1 MATKIQ
7 IRNLRKVYNTP
18 GRRVHALEGINLDIQ
33 DGEFLCFVGL
43 SGCGKTTLLNIL
55 AGFVEITSGDIMLDG
70 KPINHDYDK
79 GVVFQEYA
87 LFPWLT
93 AKKNVEYGLKIRKV
107 PEKEREEIAM
117 RYLKLVRLEDF
128 ADFYPHNLSGGM
140 RQRVAVARAMAYDP
154 NILLMDEPFGA
165 LDAMTREQM
174 NLDLQRIWR
183 ESAKTI
189 VLITHSI
196 PEAVFLGDR
205 VVVMTPRPGRIAR
218 VVEVPIAR
226 PRGIDIMGDALFGQL
241 TSQIRRLLYGQR
253 EGEPAAAGGGIT

>member
-165 LDAMTREQM
+165 LDAQTRE
-174 NLDLQRIWR
+174 DLQELTVDVWQKTK
-183 ESAKTI
+183 KTI
-189 VLITHSI
+189 LYVTHNLS
-196 PEAVFLGDR
+196 EAVYMGQR
-205 VVVMTPRPGRIAR
+205 IVVFIPKPGRI
-218 VVEVPIAR
+218 VEIVPITLQR
-226 PRGIDIMGDALFGQL
+226 PRDALSREFIEIQRNINQL
-241 TSQIRRLLYGQR
+241 IRKF
-253 EGEPAAAGGGIT
+253 